1 MSTERIEYLV
11 ELFFSNNITERQKEE
26 LSTWVSTL
34 DDSQI
39 QTLLEKAWQNHVPD
53 TRIPEDISE
62 KIISTFI
69 EEKSRKREKKAK
81 APVIKLRPPNSWW
94 KVAGVAACLCAM
106 IIAILVIQ
114 GRPKKIALVK
124 ALPGKAVSDD
134 VKPGGHTAVLTLA
147 DGTRIL
153 LDSTSNGFVSMQGN
167 TKVMKQQGGV
177 IAYNKE
183 NSGRTELSYNTMST
197 PAGGMYQLILSDGT
211 KAWLNASSSIHFPIE
226 FTTKERRVSITG
238 EVYFEVAKNAGK
250 PFIVTVNKL
259 AEVKVLGTHF
269 NLNAYDNE
277 NEIKTTLLEGSIS
290 ISKGTNSET
299 LTAGQQA
306 QINKN
311 GSIKKLN
318 DVDLEEAVAWKNG
331 KFIFNGTELQ
341 EVLRQAARWYNLE
354 VVYEGKIPDDKFSGQ
369 VSRSVSLSNLLKW
382 MQWSEVYF
390 KLEGRKLIIKQ

>member
-53 TRIPEDISE
+53 TRIPGDISE

-69 EEKSRKREKKAK
+69 EEKSRKAEKKAK
-81 APVIKLRPPNSWW
+81 APVIKLRPPDSWW

-124 ALPGKAVSDD
+124 ALPGKTKSDD

-167 TKVMKQQGGV
+167 TKVMKQQGAV

-183 NSGRTELSYNTMST
+183 NSGRSELSYNTMST
-197 PAGGMYQLILSDGT
+197 PAGGMYELILSDGT

-226 FTTKERRVSITG
+226 FTTNERRVSITG

-290 ISKGTNSET
+290 VTKGTNSET

-306 QINKN
+306 RINKN
-311 GSIKKLN
+311 GSIKKLS

-369 VSRSVSLSNLLKW
+369 VSRSVSLSSLLKW